1 MQILKR
7 ARAVLCLVLTVI
19 LAVAFV
25 ACGEEK
31 DPDTGKHEHVFEN
44 GICSCG
50 KYEVDFITSLP
61 MSQSLQAACDEA
73 GTVVTVSYPTRAYA
87 YEAIDDSDVEIP
99 ITKKAQI
106 YLPYGYDENT
116 KYDIVYL
123 MHGAGETYEYWLTKM
138 GTTTRNVLDN
148 MIKNGLCDPV
158 IAVATSWVSDPAS
171 WEETPAEDE
180 QQPAATLAAVAAE
193 EGEEEDRP
201 QGGGA
206 DLTGNYP
213 IELRNDIIPF
223 IESNY
228 PTYAEGD
235 TSPENLKAT
244 REHRAFAGFSMGSM
258 TSIEVL
264 KQCPDLFYYIGS
276 YSFGMSGEAVNEA
289 LSAPE
294 YDDLE
299 FGYWFNQNGSADF
312 CLEGQ
317 LEMVAYVREN
327 MTDKFTDGKNFAYIE
342 IPGGSHA
349 YNCWIIGLYNS
360 LLVFFK

>member
-1 MQILKR
+1 MQILTR

-138 GTTTRNVLDN
+138 GTTTRNVLE
-148 MIKNGLCDPV
+148 KPRKPFRSFHV
-158 IAVATSWVSDPAS
+158 FVAKTSPS
-171 WEETPAEDE
+171 
-180 QQPAATLAAVAAE
+180 
-193 EGEEEDRP
+193 R
-201 QGGGA
+201 QGGFRRQQILRMPTAFLLRFCQKLKKYGR
-206 DLTGNYP
+206 GNRTRTYFVFLIRTARERQRKDP
-213 IELRNDIIPF
+213 LQPHCPF
-223 IESNY
+223 S
-228 PTYAEGD
+228 
-235 TSPENLKAT
+235 L
-244 REHRAFAGFSMGSM
+244 
-258 TSIEVL
+258 
-264 KQCPDLFYYIGS
+264 Q
-276 YSFGMSGEAVNEA
+276 
-289 LSAPE
+289 
-294 YDDLE
+294 
-299 FGYWFNQNGSADF
+299 
-312 CLEGQ
+312 
-317 LEMVAYVREN
+317 
-327 MTDKFTDGKNFAYIE
+327 
-342 IPGGSHA
+342 
-349 YNCWIIGLYNS
+349 GL
-360 LLVFFK
+360 